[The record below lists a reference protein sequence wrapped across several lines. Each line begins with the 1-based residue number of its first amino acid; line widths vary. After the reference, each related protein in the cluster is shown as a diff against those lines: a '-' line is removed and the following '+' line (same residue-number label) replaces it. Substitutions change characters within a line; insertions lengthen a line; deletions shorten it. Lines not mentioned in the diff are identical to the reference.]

1 MSKEGVSNPCDLS
14 QLSETHLE
22 VPGFDNTDV
31 SGDSVSELHLD
42 HVSKDQVL
50 GAQRQL
56 LALTD
61 DGGELRNHVLEGL
74 HDFGAL
80 GLLVV
85 REDTGHDD
93 DGGKYNTQVKIVVG
107 RLIAGTRLDGVGDE
121 AQDGADP
128 QQQREAT
135 EQIFTELDPFRGLFG
150 RRQRIRAIALQVLLG
165 FGVTQTL
172 RE

>member
-1 MSKEGVSNPCDLS
+1 MLYV
-14 QLSETHLE
+14 THLE
-22 VPGFDNTDV
+22 VPGFDDTDV
-31 SGDSVSELHLD
+31 SGDSVSELDLD
-42 HVSKDQVL
+42 DIAQHEVL
-50 GAQRQL
+50 GAQSQL

-61 DGGELRNHVLEGL
+61 DGGELRDHVLEGL
-74 HDFGAL
+74 HDLGAL

-128 QQQREAT
+128 QQQRKAT
-135 EQIFTELDPFRGLFG
+135 KEIFTELDPFRSLFG
-150 RRQRIRAIALQVLLG
+150 RRQRVRAIALQVLLG
-165 FGVTQTL
+165 FRVAQTL